1 MATTPLALSPAATV
15 MRAGFQ
21 APTVS
26 RLRQSAERAQ
36 QVADSLQVQARDAW
50 QEAVRAETNARGLDS
65 RAQQA
70 VAHAG
75 QAQDRLVSFASRLG
89 EAPAAPATMVA
100 PTPGTIPA
108 SAAAP
113 AAQPLSAWSS
123 TPSPASVNNLG
134 QPVGTFVNLTA

>member
-1 MATTPLALSPAATV
+1 MSSAAQV

-21 APTVS
+21 APAVS
-26 RLRQSAERAQ
+26 RLRQAAEQAQ

-75 QAQDRLVSFASRLG
+75 QAQDQLVSFAARLG
-89 EAPAAPATMVA
+89 DVPVAPLTTSAPTASPPVASAEPPVSRPISAWA
-100 PTPGTIPA
+100 PTP
-108 SAAAP
+108 
-113 AAQPLSAWSS
+113 
-123 TPSPASVNNLG
+123 SPVSVNNLG
-134 QPVGTFVNLTA
+134 QQVGAFVNLTA